1 MLFQQS
7 ILCDSISFPEVG
19 LFLDSGGF
27 RLPRCNLLILSG
39 QSKEDSWYPRAK
51 VETARKK
58 LELGNPSEIL
68 RDELKENV
76 HVGKEQAFWH
86 VATGSRKLH
95 ARARVGA
102 VCKSVD
108 EQVMC
113 LIELA
118 TDLNMLGRQ
127 YVGLATW
134 L

>member
-1 MLFQQS
+1 M
-7 ILCDSISFPEVG
+7 
-19 LFLDSGGF
+19 
-27 RLPRCNLLILSG
+27 
-39 QSKEDSWYPRAK
+39 
-51 VETARKK
+51 ETARKK

-76 HVGKEQAFWH
+76 RVGKEQAFWH
-86 VATGSRKLH
+86 VALGTRKLH
-95 ARARVGA
+95 VRAKVGA

-118 TDLNMLGRQ
+118 TDLNVLGRQ
-127 YVGLATW
+127 YSGLETW